1 VRRVRSFRGRHEQKC
16 QREAQLEGPLWG
28 PPFERRAA
36 RLVDLKAALLAE
48 ARAHGPDGSRM
59 RSPQLARCSRDQ
71 LRRRMGQHGAAF
83 GRGRGGGC
91 EKKKTHGSGTQ
102 EGCSARSRQGSEA
115 RVSKQRAHSVG
126 SAAAAAVTRVLSSTI
141 SSTMCA
147 ASANE
152 DSRGD
157 DASEVV
163 REVVRMLYVARLH
176 NGTGTSVRAHDP
188 PRADSFSR
196 AAMLPLARIRGSR
209 SICI

>member
-1 VRRVRSFRGRHEQKC
+1 VGRQWRTACDEEGGRGADDEQHCVCSVR
-16 QREAQLEGPLWG
+16 
-28 PPFERRAA
+28 
-36 RLVDLKAALLAE
+36 E
-48 ARAHGPDGSRM
+48 ARARLRKKRTGGRYRRD
-59 RSPQLARCSRDQ
+59 AR
-71 LRRRMGQHGAAF
+71 
-83 GRGRGGGC
+83 
-91 EKKKTHGSGTQ
+91 
-102 EGCSARSRQGSEA
+102 GSEA

-141 SSTMCA
+141 SSTMSCA

-152 DSRGD
+152 DSRSD

-188 PRADSFSR
+188 PRADSFSH

-209 SICI
+209 SMCI